1 MNTRRKQVSKLI
13 FGIISTV
20 LALISWIVLWWL
32 SIAAIACGIT
42 GLVMKPDTNPSNDAL
57 EKAGTVLSIIG
68 LVVAAVG
75 LIIFIISI
83 TVLS

>member
-1 MNTRRKQVSKLI
+1 MSKLI
-13 FGIISTV
+13 FGIVSTV
-20 LALISWIVLWWL
+20 LAVISWIVLWWL

-42 GLVMKPDTNPSNDAL
+42 GLVMKPDTNSSNDAL
-57 EKAGTVLSIIG
+57 EKAGTILSIIG
-68 LVVAAVG
+68 LVVATVG

>member
-1 MNTRRKQVSKLI
+1 MSKLI

-20 LALISWIVLWWL
+20 LAVISWIVLWWL

-83 TVLS
+83 VTVT